1 MTVKDYQKPFTFKL
15 VPIRPSIKCLIRI
28 SIHLMWSRR
37 SFRMWNWMW
46 NPISGWQFNTNCS
59 LKCWGC
65 LDSWFGVVHQFSF
78 LFGWLDI
85 WGSYFIWV
93 FSKIVWVV
101 RALHNK
107 WYDEERNGDDKLSP
121 NFSVGVSLLPP
132 CPLPPCGKLQNCLR
146 NCLSLSLLSAA
157 HDKDGDYHE
166 DGDEEWICI
175 WRGVMRFILLFFIQ
189 N

>member
-1 MTVKDYQKPFTFKL
+1 MLRLFGFL
-15 VPIRPSIKCLIRI
+15 V
-28 SIHLMWSRR
+28 WS
-37 SFRMWNWMW
+37 
-46 NPISGWQFNTNCS
+46 CS
-59 LKCWGC
+59 
-65 LDSWFGVVHQFSF
+65 SVSF

-85 WGSYFIWV
+85 WCSYFIWV
-93 FSKIVWVV
+93 FSNIVWVV

-157 HDKDGDYHE
+157 HDKLGDYHE
-166 DGDEEWICI
+166 DACLHLTGGWKHLSSYSTSGIEMVEYALGWVPIPCLCRCP
-175 WRGVMRFILLFFIQ
+175 WIQ
-189 N
+189 NKQKHQDL